1 MNSKTN
7 PLLLALCS
15 SLVLTFLVAG
25 CASGKFQSTSFAASE
40 PPAPDTLQSGDV
52 VQIVFPGATNMNTIQ
67 RIPLDGSIIMP
78 FSDPIPAVGKTTVQ
92 LQADVLQRFEAQL
105 QLKEVSITRISTAAA
120 FYVSGAVLRPGKFP
134 LDRPL
139 TALEAIMEAGGAD
152 PQRGKLDDVRVV
164 RYEAGRQVT
173 YKLNLKDAL
182 SGRGG
187 PPFVLKPF
195 DVVHVPAKTFN
206 F

>member
-1 MNSKTN
+1 MNTYKT
-7 PLLLALCS
+7 LLTYTALALLA
-15 SLVLTFLVAG
+15 AG
-25 CASGKFQSTSFAASE
+25 CASGKFEYTSIDA
-40 PPAPDTLQSGDV
+40 PAGPTTPALDTLQSGDV
-52 VQIVFPGATNMNTIQ
+52 IQIVFPGATNMNTTQ

-78 FSDPIPAVGKTTVQ
+78 FVDPIPAVDKTTVE
-92 LQADVLQRFEAQL
+92 LQAEVLKRFESQL

-134 LDRPL
+134 LDRPIS
-139 TALEAIMEAGGAD
+139 ALEAIMEAGGPD
-152 PQRGKLDDVRVV
+152 PQRGKLGDVRVL
-164 RYEAGRQVT
+164 RNEQGRQVT
-173 YKLNLKDAL
+173 FKLNLKTAL

-187 PPFVLKPF
+187 QPFILKPF